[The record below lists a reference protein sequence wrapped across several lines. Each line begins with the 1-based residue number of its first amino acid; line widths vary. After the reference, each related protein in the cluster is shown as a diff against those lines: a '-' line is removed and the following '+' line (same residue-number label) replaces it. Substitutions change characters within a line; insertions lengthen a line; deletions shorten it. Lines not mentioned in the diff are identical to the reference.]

1 MSGFQLDFE
10 WFVLLL
16 RLLFVFLLYFFLFQ
30 VVRVTTRELIA
41 LASQGERRPPG
52 REGAPAARLV
62 VVDGAASDLVPGV
75 AFALRPVTT
84 VGRHAHNTI
93 VVDEPFLSVEH
104 AEIAFDQGRWWLRD
118 LGSTNGTFV
127 NGDPVTVATGIRPG
141 DIVQFGRIKLELVS

>member
-52 REGAPAARLV
+52 GRGPAARLV
-62 VVDGAASDLVPGV
+62 VVDGAPRIWAGGRVRAAAGDDG
-75 AFALRPVTT
+75 RPA
-84 VGRHAHNTI
+84 RANTI
-93 VVDEPFLSVEH
+93 VVDEPFLRSSTRRSRSTRGAGAARSGEH
-104 AEIAFDQGRWWLRD
+104 QR
-118 LGSTNGTFV
+118 TFV
-127 NGDPVTVATGIRPG
+127 NGDPVTVATAS
-141 DIVQFGRIKLELVS
+141 GRATSYNSADQAGVVS